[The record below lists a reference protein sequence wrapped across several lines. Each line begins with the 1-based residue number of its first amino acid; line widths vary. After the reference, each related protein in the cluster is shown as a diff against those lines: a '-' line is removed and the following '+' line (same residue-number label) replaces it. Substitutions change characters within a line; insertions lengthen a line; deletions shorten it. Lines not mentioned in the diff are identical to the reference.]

1 MVRPY
6 LRIMQKRKIVVV
18 TGNRADYSRLKSVL
32 RAMQARDDLIFDLVV
47 TGSHLLEKYGSTI
60 REIEQDGFPISYKIH
75 IELAGENPAAMTKS
89 VGLGIIELA
98 NFFENVV
105 PDVVVVPVDRFES
118 LAMATAAALMNIP
131 VAHTQGGEV
140 TGTID
145 ESIRHAITKL
155 AHIHFAATEGARQR
169 IIKMGEP
176 DHLVFNVGCPGT
188 DVLLQ
193 APQWNAMHTVEHVNI
208 FIKDERYKLDPYKP
222 YLLVMQHP
230 VTTEF
235 GSGLAQINATL
246 EAVADTG
253 MQGVML
259 WPNIDAGSDDIS
271 KGIRLFLLANPEMK
285 LAMLKHFPTD
295 VFVNLVRNAACMVGN
310 SSSGIREAG
319 YFGTPVVNIGTRQ
332 AGRDRGSNVCDA
344 GNSNVEIRAA
354 LNTQLSHGCF
364 TPNTLYGDGT
374 AGVQIAQLLATMNL
388 PHPQKRIT
396 Y

>member
-1 MVRPY
+1 M
-6 LRIMQKRKIVVV
+6 RKIVVI
-18 TGNRADYSRLKSVL
+18 TGNRADYSRLKSML
-32 RAMQARDDLIFDLVV
+32 HAIQKRDDIEFQLVV
-47 TGSHLLEKYGSTI
+47 TGSHLLEKYGNTI
-60 REIEQDGFPISYKIH
+60 DEIIKDGFPVAYKIH

-98 NFFENVV
+98 NFFENVH
-105 PDVVVVPVDRFES
+105 PDLVVVPVDRFES
-118 LAMATAAALMNIP
+118 LAMASASALMNIP
-131 VAHTQGGEV
+131 IAHTQGGEV

-155 AHIHFAATEGARQR
+155 AHIHLAATEGARER

-176 DHLVFNVGCPGT
+176 PNLVFNVGCPGT
-188 DVLLQ
+188 DLLLQ
-193 APQWNAMHTVEHVNI
+193 ASVWNLSETIQNVNT
-208 FIKDERYKLDPYKP
+208 FIKDDTKKLDPEKP
-222 YLLVMQHP
+222 YLLVVQHP

-235 GSGLAQINATL
+235 GSGSAQIKATL
-246 EAVADTG
+246 EALADTN

-271 KGIRLFLLANPEMK
+271 KSIRHFLLAHPELK

-295 VFVNLVRNAACMVGN
+295 VFVNLMRNASCMVGN

-332 AGRDRGSNVCDA
+332 SGRECGENVRNVSNNALGIRDA
-344 GNSNVEIRAA
+344 LTAQLASNRYA
-354 LNTQLSHGCF
+354 
-364 TPNTLYGDGT
+364 PNTLYGDGT
-374 AGVQIAQLLATMNL
+374 AGIQIAKLLATMDL
-388 PHPQKRIT
+388 PSPQKRIA